1 MIEEDVMLAR
11 VEMPERGLFT
21 VRMPD
26 PPEPAP
32 KVGDEAVVNL
42 DYGEDFCRV
51 VDTAFYDPMRHGPRV
66 PGFQVVRMLGER
78 DRVTIQE
85 NRRLAGS
92 MADMV
97 ARSAA
102 PNVPGLRIGY
112 SRLSLG
118 RTRLFLR
125 FSADAQRVDLRR
137 HCGEV
142 KRAYGVLVEAWQMG
156 PRDEASSVG
165 CLGVCG
171 RVACCASWQR
181 RFPTGLGPE
190 LARRQGLPQNPSSLN
205 GTCGRFKC
213 CLAFECGDCKEEI
226 R

>member
-32 KVGDEAVVNL
+32 KIGEEAVVSL
-42 DYGEDFCRV
+42 DYGEDCCRV
-51 VDTAFYDPMRHGPRV
+51 VDAALYDPKRHGPRV
-66 PGFQVVRMLGER
+66 PSFQIVHVVGER
-78 DRVTIQE
+78 DRVTMQE
-85 NRRLAGS
+85 NRRLADS
-92 MADMV
+92 MAEMV
-97 ARSAA
+97 ARAAA
-102 PNVPGLRIGY
+102 PNVPGFRIGY

-125 FSADAQRVDLRR
+125 FSAEGQRVDIRR
-137 HCGEV
+137 YGGEV
-142 KRAYGVLVEAWQMG
+142 KRAYGVLLEAWQMG
-156 PRDEASSVG
+156 PRDEAASVG
-165 CLGVCG
+165 CMGVCG
-171 RVACCASWQR
+171 RATCCSTWQR

-190 LARRQGLPQNPSSLN
+190 LARMQGLPSNPSALN

-213 CLAFECGDCKEEI
+213 CLAFECGECKEDK